1 METTCSSHTKRFPEM
16 DNCLKIE
23 GNCNASIVF
32 AFLVAFHSNHGINSK
47 IYIVYIF

>member
-16 DNCLKIE
+16 DICLNTE

-32 AFLVAFHSNHGINSK
+32 CFLVAFQSNYRTNSK
-47 IYIVYIF
+47 I